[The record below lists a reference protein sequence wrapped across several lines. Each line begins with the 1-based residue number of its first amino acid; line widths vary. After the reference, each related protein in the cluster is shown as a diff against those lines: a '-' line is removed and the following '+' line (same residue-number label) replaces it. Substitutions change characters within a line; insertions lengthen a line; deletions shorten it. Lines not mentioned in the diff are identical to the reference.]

1 MSALTPWALG
11 PFELLVHAEMH
22 FRDGDDFDRRIAIVG
37 FDNAIEVAIHTYLNL
52 HPCQRGDQE
61 YKKDEVEKWL
71 GNFHTK
77 VEFFIGEVTKRGLT
91 VECDKAKFVWYHEVR
106 NGQYH
111 VGGAT
116 IPQSRE
122 LEGIRKAAFW
132 VFSTLFGVADVEP
145 LIDSHIKRES
155 DDLPKRSE
163 EHDRLIDEEFGVVN
177 VAGRRMYTSEIVHGV
192 DPILY
197 SELAAD
203 LNKRD
208 AANAE
213 MNAPEAPNAPA

>member
-1 MSALTPWALG
+1 M
-11 PFELLVHAEMH
+11 
-22 FRDGDDFDRRIAIVG
+22 
-37 FDNAIEVAIHTYLNL
+37 
-52 HPCQRGDQE
+52 
-61 YKKDEVEKWL
+61 
-71 GNFHTK
+71 
-77 VEFFIGEVTKRGLT
+77 
-91 VECDKAKFVWYHEVR
+91 
-106 NGQYH
+106 
-111 VGGAT
+111 
-116 IPQSRE
+116 
-122 LEGIRKAAFW
+122 
-132 VFSTLFGVADVEP
+132 ADVET

-163 EHDRLIDEEFGVVN
+163 EHDRLIDDEFGVVN